1 MGKELTPK
9 RMKELNDIKI
19 QNMEIYNIVLGYNGH
34 LRYSFEEL
42 KTKLKE
48 VVEFY
53 VDQDYRELNERDT
66 SRDFQELWRAREDID
81 TLSDIS
87 YWDDLEEVYRIVYN
101 DIDAWHRND
110 FKSLKA
116 ILRKHFPT
124 DNLDSELADLEEY
137 RKKLKREREQK
148 DD

>member
-53 VDQDYRELNERDT
+53 VDQDYREINERDT
-66 SRDFQELWRAREDID
+66 ARDFKELWRAREDID
-81 TLSDIS
+81 TLSDMS
-87 YWDDLEEVYRIVYN
+87 YWDDLQEVYQIVYN
-101 DIDAWHRND
+101 DIDAWDRND

-137 RKKLKREREQK
+137 RKKLKKEREER

>member
-9 RMKELNDIKI
+9 RMKQLNDIKI

-42 KTKLKE
+42 KTKLTE
-48 VVEFY
+48 LVEFY
-53 VDQDYRELNERDT
+53 VDHDYRALNERDT
-66 SRDFQELWRAREDID
+66 SRDFEELWRERDDID
-81 TLSDIS
+81 TLSDMS
-87 YWDDLEEVYRIVYN
+87 YWDDLQEVYQIVYN
-101 DIDAWHRND
+101 DIDAWGRND

-137 RKKLKREREQK
+137 RKKLKKEREER